1 MAALMP
7 STPLAGAGGDAA
19 DQPVTV
25 VITRRVKAGCEAA
38 YEAWLARLQEDA
50 RPLPGYL
57 GVTTHRPAPAGP
69 REYVSAIRFKRLE
82 DLRAFEAS
90 ALRREALARVA
101 GLVEADA
108 VWQTMTGLEFWFTP
122 PPGTVVPVPSRPRM
136 ALLMIGVVF
145 ALVLSIGTI
154 VNIAADQLPFALPGP
169 VRLLTTISL
178 EVLLMTYWLMP
189 RLTRALAPWIY
200 PARTAVP

>member
-1 MAALMP
+1 MAAP
-7 STPLAGAGGDAA
+7 DPFTEPGPDTV
-19 DQPVTV
+19 DEPVTV
-25 VITRRVKAGCEAA
+25 VITRRVKAGCESA
-38 YEAWLARLQEDA
+38 YEAWLAQLQQEA
-50 RPLPGYL
+50 RTLPGYL
-57 GVTTHRPAPAGP
+57 GVTTQRPAPAGP
-69 REYVSAIRFKRLE
+69 REYVSVIRFERLE

-90 ALRREALARVA
+90 ALRREALTRVA
-101 GLVEADA
+101 ALVEADA

-122 PPGTVVPVPSRPRM
+122 PPGTQVPVPSRPRM

-154 VNIAADQLPFALPGP
+154 VNIAADRLPFALPGP
-169 VRLLTTISL
+169 VRLLTTITV

-200 PARTAVP
+200 PARTTVG